1 VPAEKY
7 DNGRVLPA
15 CKVRLKSW
23 VCRDELTPMRYWWVN
38 QNQTYRHEV
47 QGGYLWSPKRN
58 ANGARNPFYESMREV
73 APGDLIFS
81 FMDTRILAVG
91 IAQSYCWESPK
102 PQEFGTAGQNWEN
115 IGWKVTVQFT
125 ELENKVRPKDHI
137 GILRPL
143 LPEKYSPL
151 QPNGNGLQSV
161 YLTELPTS
169 LAQALIGLIGREV
182 SALAVAARDV
192 KPIPADDIEM
202 WERTL
207 ERQVTNDSSI
217 RETER
222 QALIR
227 ARNGQ
232 GLFRDRVS
240 KIETKC
246 RVTGVENP
254 VHLVASHC
262 KPWRDSTN
270 EERLNGDNGL
280 LLTPSIDHLFDR
292 GFIGFEDNGKLIISP
307 VAHKPSLKRM
317 GIEISKI
324 VNVGGF
330 TSGQKP
336 FLEFHRNAVL
346 LQSMLK

>member
-1 VPAEKY
+1 
-7 DNGRVLPA
+7 
-15 CKVRLKSW
+15 
-23 VCRDELTPMRYWWVN
+23 MRYWWVN

-254 VHLVASHC
+254 VHLRRAWRCADRTGAVARRAFW
-262 KPWRDSTN
+262 P
-270 EERLNGDNGL
+270 GD
-280 LLTPSIDHLFDR
+280 
-292 GFIGFEDNGKLIISP
+292 
-307 VAHKPSLKRM
+307 
-317 GIEISKI
+317 
-324 VNVGGF
+324 
-330 TSGQKP
+330 
-336 FLEFHRNAVL
+336 
-346 LQSMLK
+346 

>member
-1 VPAEKY
+1 MRH
-7 DNGRVLPA
+7 NTGL
-15 CKVRLKSW
+15 
-23 VCRDELTPMRYWWVN
+23 MRYWWVN

-102 PQEFGTAGQNWEN
+102 PQEFGPAGQNWED
-115 IGWKVTVQFT
+115 IGWEVTVKFT
-125 ELENKVRPKDHI
+125 ELENTIRPKDHI
-137 GILRPL
+137 DILRPL

-161 YLTELPTS
+161 YLTEIPVP
-169 LAQALIGLIGREV
+169 LAQVLMGSVGQEV
-182 SALAVAARDV
+182 AALAVTARDV
-192 KPIPADDIEM
+192 KPIPADDLDL
-202 WERTL
+202 WERML
-207 ERQVTNDSSI
+207 ERQVANDFSL

-222 QALIR
+222 LALIR
-227 ARNGQ
+227 ARNGH
-232 GLFRDRVS
+232 GLFKDRVS
-240 KIETKC
+240 KIETRC
-246 RVTGVENP
+246 RITGVENP
-254 VHLVASHC
+254 VHLIASHC

-270 EERLNGDNGL
+270 EERLNGENGL

-307 VAHKPSLKRM
+307 VAHRASLQRM
-317 GIEISKI
+317 GIETAKI
-324 VNVGGF
+324 VNVGAF
-330 TSGQKP
+330 SSGQKQ
-336 FLEFHRNAVL
+336 FLDFHRNAVL
-346 LQSMLK
+346 LASMRK